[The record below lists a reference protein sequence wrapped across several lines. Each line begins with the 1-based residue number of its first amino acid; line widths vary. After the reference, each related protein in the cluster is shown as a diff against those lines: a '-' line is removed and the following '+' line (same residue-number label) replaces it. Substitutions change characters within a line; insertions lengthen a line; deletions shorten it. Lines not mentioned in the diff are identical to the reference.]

1 MKISGSVIDIASSEA
16 IVCRFVL
23 KRYPP
28 KRAIPANAAGWMANA
43 LLLADEL
50 SPARTISSV
59 FSRGYVPKSAITA
72 IWCEFSAKGEKTELA
87 KKIGNPEMAPIAA
100 NPIP

>member
-1 MKISGSVIDIASSEA
+1 MAPSRIPVNIRGSVIDMASSEA
-16 IVCRFVL
+16 IVCKLVL

-28 KRAIPANAAGWMANA
+28 KRAIPASAAGWMKNA

-59 FSRGYVPKSAITA
+59 FSRGYVPKSARTA
-72 IWCEFSAKGEKTELA
+72 IWCELSAKGENTE
-87 KKIGNPEMAPIAA
+87 
-100 NPIP
+100 